1 MSTFFLLVLGLL
13 ASGCA
18 TDRTAWPGPEVEAA
32 RRQAD
37 QVVRDSYAE
46 VTALRQDLAAT
57 RIGAAKKEAEIQDLR
72 RQIAELSQAAA
83 ELRQARAAQLQE
95 IESVQAE
102 LALLRDER
110 DRLLQA
116 STGTTGQGAVGS
128 PSLSSQASEGE
139 PTATRMQSRLAE
151 LESAVATL
159 TVELTQVKQ
168 ELAKPLGKRGSRPG
182 TPTGSLSTSPT
193 VIRPAS
199 LTDPPTPSATRPLSI
214 QVQAGDSLWTIARR
228 HGLTVEQLK
237 SANGLHGDL
246 ILIGQQLVIP

>member
-1 MSTFFLLVLGLL
+1 MGAFVLFVFGLL
-13 ASGCA
+13 ALGCA

-46 VTALRQDLAAT
+46 VAALRQDLAAT
-57 RIGAAKKEAEIQDLR
+57 RIAAAKKEAEVQDLR
-72 RQIAELSQAAA
+72 RQIEELSQAAA
-83 ELRQARAAQLQE
+83 ELRQARTAHLQE
-95 IESVQAE
+95 IENAQAE

-116 STGTTGQGAVGS
+116 SRGTTGQVADS
-128 PSLSSQASEGE
+128 PSLPRNAGEGE
-139 PTATRMQSRLAE
+139 PTATMMQARLAE

-159 TVELTQVKQ
+159 TVELTQVKR
-168 ELAKPLGKRGSRPG
+168 ELANSPGKRRTGPD
-182 TPTGSLSTSPT
+182 TPTGSLSTPPA
-193 VIRPAS
+193 VIRPTS
-199 LTDPPTPSATRPLSI
+199 LTDPPAPSATRPLSV
-214 QVQAGDSLWTIARR
+214 QVHAGDSLWTIARR

-237 SANGLHGDL
+237 NANGLQGDL

>member
-1 MSTFFLLVLGLL
+1 MGTFFLLVLGLL

-46 VTALRQDLAAT
+46 VAALRQDLAAT

-102 LALLRDER
+102 LTLLRDER

-116 STGTTGQGAVGS
+116 STGTMGQGADS
-128 PSLSSQASEGE
+128 PSLSSQAGEGE

-168 ELAKPLGKRGSRPG
+168 ELAKPLGKPGSRPG
-182 TPTGSLSTSPT
+182 TPTGSLSTPPA

-199 LTDPPTPSATRPLSI
+199 LTDPPAPSATRPLSI

-237 SANGLHGDL
+237 NANGLHGDL